1 MAIKDMLGRSG
12 VTSREETLT
21 TLEAHLRVLPPVAEK
36 IHISQALGRVIAE
49 DILSPEELPEFDR
62 STMDGY
68 AVRSADTFGATE
80 SLPALLKVT
89 GDILM
94 GTMPEKGIVK
104 GEVMKIATGGALP
117 SGADAVVMFE
127 QTQPVDAVTIEVV
140 KPVAPLENV
149 VQAGDDIKKGEVI
162 LARGHRIRPQDMAA
176 LAGVGITGIK
186 VFERPKVAVISTG
199 NEIVPADSV
208 PPPGRIRDSNSYN
221 LEGLIAQSGGTPVKK
236 GIIPDE
242 YGRLRET
249 LETAIKDS
257 ALILMTGGSSVG
269 TADLTAKVINDVGR
283 PGVLV
288 HGVSI
293 KPGKPLIVG
302 LVGTPDRQ
310 VPVFGL
316 PGHPAAVNIC
326 FDLFVKPT
334 LVRLTGEVPH
344 PALEGLPLNRVV
356 KARLARSIASGP
368 GREDHVRVVL
378 EKRDDGLWA
387 RPVFGASGLISTLV
401 KALGT
406 VVVPVN
412 KIGIDAGEEV
422 EVSLFS

>member
-1 MAIKDMLGRSG
+1 MTIKDMLGRSG
-12 VTSREETLT
+12 VVSREEALK
-21 TLEAHLRVLPPVAEK
+21 TLESHLTVLPPVAEK
-36 IHISQALGRVIAE
+36 IHISQSLGRVIAGE
-49 DILSPEELPEFDR
+49 ILSPEELPEFDR

-94 GTMPEKGIVK
+94 GTMPEHGIAK

-117 SGADAVVMFE
+117 PGADAVVMFE
-127 QTQPVDAVTIEVV
+127 QTQPVDTVTIEVV

-149 VQAGDDIKKGEVI
+149 VQTGDDIKKGEVI

-176 LAGVGITGIK
+176 LAGVGVTGIK
-186 VFERPKVAVISTG
+186 VFERPKVAIISTG
-199 NEIVPADSV
+199 NEIVPADSI
-208 PPPGRIRDSNSYN
+208 PALGQIRDINSYN
-221 LEGLIAQSGGTPVKK
+221 LEGLIAQTGGMSVKK

-242 YGRLRET
+242 YVRLRET

-257 ALILMTGGSSVG
+257 ALVLMTGGSSVG

-316 PGHPAAVNIC
+316 PGHPAAVSIC
-326 FDLFVKPT
+326 FDLFVKPV
-334 LVRLTGEVPH
+334 LARLTGEVPH
-344 PALEGLPLNRVV
+344 PALEGILLSRVV
-356 KARLARSIASGP
+356 KARLARSIASSP

-412 KIGIDAGEEV
+412 KIGIEAGEEV
-422 EVSLFS
+422 DVRLF